1 MSRRSHVQAVTTSA
15 SPAGELAGR
24 PSCRS
29 NRPEVRVQGAFK
41 RNHRAQIGNGLSI
54 HHAGQAA
61 DVDSRPSGHCT
72 QTVTRLEHR
81 RVARLNEIRDGHRVF
96 GGVRSEGSNRP
107 FSPVGKPRIGRGVT
121 TGHGINTDVYRDCS
135 SGIGNTKRGSKV
147 LHVCSTPLE
156 HSLHEAAEG
165 ADQASRLSPERGVA

>member
-1 MSRRSHVQAVTTSA
+1 MSPRSHVQAVTTSA

-61 DVDSRPSGHCT
+61 DVDPRTSGYCAKA
-72 QTVTRLEHR
+72 VTRLEHR
-81 RVARLNEIRDGHRVF
+81 RIACLNEMRDGHRVL
-96 GGVRSEGSNRP
+96 GGVRSEGSSRP

-135 SGIGNTKRGSKV
+135 SGIGNTKRGFQM
-147 LHVCSTPLE
+147 LHMCSTPLE
-156 HSLHEAAEG
+156 HSFHEAAES